1 MQYIA
6 ALSRQPNL
14 AARQRILVLCGRIKK
29 VKQEKMAAA
38 RAKDGE
44 ESFRES
50 YAEVRGY
57 YKFAM
62 RIGNITS
69 RIGQS
74 GAKEDLGNVFKDLAE
89 SMRALRAL

>member
-1 MQYIA
+1 MQYTA

-44 ESFRES
+44 ESFRKS
-50 YAEVRGY
+50 YVEVRGY

-62 RIGNITS
+62 RLGNITS

-74 GAKEDLGNVFKDLAE
+74 GAKEDFDEVMKDLGE
-89 SMRALRAL
+89 SMRDLRAL